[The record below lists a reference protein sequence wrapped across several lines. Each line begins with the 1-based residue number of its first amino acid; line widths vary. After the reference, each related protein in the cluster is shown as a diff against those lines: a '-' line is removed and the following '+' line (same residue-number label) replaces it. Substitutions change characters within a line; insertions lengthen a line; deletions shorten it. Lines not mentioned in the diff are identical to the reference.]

1 LRQLREV
8 GAEVVPLER
17 IDVGGLGPQTHET
30 DHGIGG

>member
-1 LRQLREV
+1 LREV